1 MNPARLLSM
10 PLHAVTEVYGEAG
23 LRERLTLELPR
34 LPAADRSTVEDAAT
48 WAAQLHAAQRRT
60 REPYLNHVLRV
71 AIRILC
77 YYRVTDVDVVVA
89 ALLHDA
95 VEDQPWAI
103 VGRAADD
110 GPPPHDAALAVVA
123 SRYGDRA
130 ARLVEAL
137 TNPVYD
143 PARDADEQYLEHL
156 KEALAVEPWA
166 RVVKLSDFTD
176 NGAGVIHAVGPR
188 VERAARKYTPLIPI
202 LRELLAM
209 PDTPLDPDVKAH
221 IGRQMDLAE
230 TRFATILAAHP
241 PFTTG

>member
-23 LRERLTLELPR
+23 LRDRLALELHR
-34 LPAADRSTVEDAAT
+34 LPEEDRSTVEDAT
-48 WAAQLHAAQRRT
+48 RWAAALHAEQRRT

-71 AIRILC
+71 TIRILC

-103 VGRAADD
+103 LDRLEDD
-110 GPPPHDAALAVVA
+110 TPPPHAAALAVIA
-123 SRYGDRA
+123 GRYGDRA

-137 TNPVYD
+137 TNPIYD
-143 PARDADEQYLEHL
+143 PARDADEQYREHV
-156 KEALAVEPWA
+156 KEALTAEPWA

-176 NGAGVIHAVGPR
+176 NGAGVVHAVGPK
-188 VERAARKYTPLIPI
+188 VERAARKYTPLVPI

-209 PDTPLDPDVKAH
+209 PDTPLAPDVKEH
-221 IGRQMDLAE
+221 IGRQIDLAAA
-230 TRFATILAAHP
+230 RFAAILAAHP
-241 PFTTG
+241 